1 MSYTP
6 LILGN
11 ESIAEDL
18 LDLGKMVLCVESDT
32 PCESCRSQ
40 IDEYK
45 DRFVP
50 EILELSK
57 SWANYA
63 EVNKGI
69 AFKSIFENYDLN
81 KISEVLGCEV
91 LC

>member
-6 LILGN
+6 LIVGN

-18 LDLGKMVLCVESDT
+18 LDLGKMILCVESET
-32 PCESCRSQ
+32 PCENCKDQ

-57 SWANYA
+57 LWANYA
-63 EVNKGI
+63 ESHKGI
-69 AFKSIFENYDLN
+69 VLKSIIENYDLN
-81 KISEVLGCEV
+81 KISEVLGQVAC
-91 LC
+91 